1 MEVIILAGGLGTR
14 LRSEVKDVPKCM
26 ALVAGR
32 PFLWYLLTDLK
43 KYKDVSRVILSVG
56 YLREVIIEWITT
68 VKVEFPFTF
77 DYVIEEEPLGT
88 GGGIRLAMEKVT
100 EEEAIILN
108 GDTYFAVNLNELVA
122 AHKKQPEAKLT
133 IALKQMKDFDRYGT
147 VTTTKDG
154 RVLKFNEKQPCK
166 EGEINGG
173 VYILS
178 KDDSIFEGQPKKF
191 SFETAV
197 MQEKCGET
205 GCLFGVVQNGYF
217 IDIGIPE
224 DYHKADYEIVNYIAT
239 SV

>member
-26 ALVAGR
+26 APVAGR

-43 KYKDVSRVILSVG
+43 KYKEVTRVILSVG
-56 YLREVIIEWITT
+56 YLREVIFEWIPT
-68 VKVEFPFTF
+68 VQDEFPFSF
-77 DYVIEEEPLGT
+77 DYAIEEEPLGT
-88 GGGIRLAMEKVT
+88 GGGIRLAMEKVS

-108 GDTYFAVNLNELVA
+108 GDTYFAVDLNELVA
-122 AHKKQPEAKLT
+122 AHKNQPEAKLT
-133 IALKQMKDFDRYGT
+133 IALKPMKDFDRYGT
-147 VTTTKDG
+147 VTTAENG
-154 RVLKFNEKQPCK
+154 RVLKFNEKQPCT

-173 VYILS
+173 VYVLS
-178 KDDSIFEGQPKKF
+178 KDDGIFEGQPKKF

-224 DYHKADYEIVNYIAT
+224 DYHKASNEFPELFK
-239 SV
+239 